1 VERGGIPPPPIEMR
15 RLGRHPRLSA
25 RRRRVGALCAASGAL
40 AVGLALQ
47 APVGGADPVEAAARD
62 SERPNVVVIMT
73 DDQDVDS
80 LRFMPAVQRVM
91 VDRGTTFTNAIST
104 TPLCCPSRASFL
116 TGQYAHNHGVLKN
129 HKPNGGFP
137 ALDGSRTLATWLD
150 DSIYRTAH
158 VGKYLNGYGYR
169 DPYEIPPGWDAW
181 FGGIDPSTYN
191 MYDYTL
197 NENGVLEEH
206 GSEPEDYQTDVYAR
220 KAEGFIERREAGS
233 GPFFLS
239 VAVLAPH
246 TEEGGVGPRPAPRHE
261 GAFADEPF
269 PRPPSFNEAD
279 VSDKPREIRDE
290 RRLSDAAIERMTDR
304 YRDRLASLLAV
315 DELVQRVTAALRSTG
330 ELDETVVVF
339 TSDNGF
345 LQGEHRLDGKSQPY
359 QEAIEVPLVVR
370 GPGVPVGATRG
381 QLIGNIDLAPTVL
394 DLTGERRPAMVDGRS
409 FLPLLRDDSR
419 GRDRPLLLE
428 SYMPAWKGVRDARYL
443 YAERPTG
450 ERELYDLRE
459 DPYQLE
465 SVHADPGYAAIRDR
479 LEAELRRLEDCAGDS
494 CRPAGGG

>member
-1 VERGGIPPPPIEMR
+1 MREFRRHIAERAHPP
-15 RLGRHPRLSA
+15 
-25 RRRRVGALCAASGAL
+25 RRRAVAACAALGAVV
-40 AVGLALQ
+40 ASVALI
-47 APVGGADPVEAAARD
+47 AGGGGADPVQAAAGD
-62 SERPNVVVIMT
+62 SSRPNVVVIMT
-73 DDQDVDS
+73 DDQDPAS
-80 LRFMPAVQRVM
+80 IRSMPTVQRIM
-91 VDRGTTFTNAIST
+91 VEGGTTFTNALAT

-129 HKPNGGFP
+129 HKPNGGYP

-150 DSIYRTAH
+150 GSVYRTAH

-220 KAEGFIERREAGS
+220 KAAGFIERRESGA

-246 TEEGGVGPRPAPRHE
+246 TEEGGLGPRPAPRHE
-261 GAFADEPF
+261 GSFSSEPL
-269 PRPPSFNEAD
+269 PRPPSFNEED
-279 VSDKPREIRDE
+279 LSDKPREIRDV
-290 RRLSDAAIERMTDR
+290 RRLSDRRIDAMTER
-304 YRDRLASLLAV
+304 YRARLASLRSV
-315 DELVQRVTAALRSTG
+315 DDLVQRVTAALRETG
-330 ELDETVVVF
+330 ELDETVIVF

-345 LQGEHRLDGKSQPY
+345 LQGEHRLEGKSQPY
-359 QEAIEVPLVVR
+359 EESLEVPLVVR
-370 GPGVPVGATRG
+370 GPGVPVGATRS
-381 QLIGNIDLAPTVL
+381 QLVGNIDLAPTVL
-394 DLTGERRPAMVDGRS
+394 DLTGARRPASVDGRS
-409 FLPLLRDDSR
+409 FLPVLRDPSK
-419 GRDRPLLLE
+419 GRERQLLIE
-428 SYMPAWKGVRDARYL
+428 SYMPPWKGVRDGRYM
-443 YAERPTG
+443 YAERPSG
-450 ERELYDLRE
+450 DRELYDLGE

-465 SVHADPGYAAIRDR
+465 SVHADPAYRPVRDR
-479 LEAELRRLEDCAGDS
+479 LAAELRRLEDCSGDS